1 MQNSSKKI
9 LLNLFLILNIF
20 TYFSYSS
27 NADTFV
33 YSGGCFW
40 CTEAIY
46 KRLNGVLGVKPGFS
60 GGNIKNP
67 SYKEVC
73 TGRTGHAET
82 VEVVYDSSQIDFQ
95 LLLEVFF
102 KTHDPTTI
110 NRQGN
115 DIGTH
120 YRSIVFYSN
129 SKEREL
135 VTNYIDFLNNKI
147 YDNKIVTEIVEFDK
161 FYEAESYHENYY
173 ELNKTQPYCDF
184 VITPKVEK
192 FEKNFK
198 NKLIKD

>member
-20 TYFSYSS
+20 TYFNYSS

-173 ELNKTQPYCDF
+173 ELNKTQPYCDL

-198 NKLIKD
+198 NKLTRD